1 MRLLPPHARLSL
13 SYDLQ
18 AYVASASELRREKA
32 ELPLCFALQL
42 QAEVGGGKVKGGRG
56 GKGERGREGKGGN
69 GEGSSMY
76 FYSSHKSMVTALGR
90 SLPTLG

>member
-42 QAEVGGGKVKGGRG
+42 QAEVGGGESEGEVK
-56 GKGERGREGKGGN
+56 E
-69 GEGSSMY
+69 GEG
-76 FYSSHKSMVTALGR
+76 R
-90 SLPTLG
+90 